1 MGRVVVKKAEV
12 SLGRVVTSVS
22 VVLLRV
28 VFSEEMVGM
37 SDVTEA
43 VD

>member
-1 MGRVVVKKAEV
+1 VGRVVVKKAEV

-37 SDVTEA
+37 SVVTEA